1 LQCAFED
8 LEKYKYRIIIDEFTF
23 VCDFA
28 MKLFKLNGIEI
39 NIEHLHQ
46 LQNLCFT
53 LTKQELPININAVET
68 NSYGEVKTV
77 CDKWAKQMIEA
88 PLNVIEKDADIKQC
102 MCCEKKVE
110 YSTGIFTC
118 KDCSI

>member
-1 LQCAFED
+1 MYTYDEYYHFIDNHGFIIQGTLSLLITISFIIYLIARKKSNKIKKED
-8 LEKYKYRIIIDEFTF
+8 I
-23 VCDFA
+23 
-28 MKLFKLNGIEI
+28 
-39 NIEHLHQ
+39 
-46 LQNLCFT
+46 
-53 LTKQELPININAVET
+53 VET

>member
-1 LQCAFED
+1 MNLTELHIGKCYLLNSEPFMLSITHLRDISLGDLNHNDIKPIKLTPEILLQCAFED

-53 LTKQELPININAVET
+53 LTKQELPININAL
-68 NSYGEVKTV
+68 K
-77 CDKWAKQMIEA
+77 
-88 PLNVIEKDADIKQC
+88 L
-102 MCCEKKVE
+102 
-110 YSTGIFTC
+110 
-118 KDCSI
+118 